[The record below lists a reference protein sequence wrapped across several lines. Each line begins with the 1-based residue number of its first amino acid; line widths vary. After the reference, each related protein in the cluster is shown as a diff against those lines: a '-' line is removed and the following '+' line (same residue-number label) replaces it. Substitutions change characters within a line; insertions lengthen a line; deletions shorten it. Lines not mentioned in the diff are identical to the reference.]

1 MSSSK
6 REFKYTDDTIPA
18 EMSPI
23 SKKDNS
29 FLSMFSSV
37 GVSDSKGTPAKKSV
51 KFFSDSKTDSVNS
64 ISNTVSSATTAI
76 TQSDNYIWWIVGGII
91 LLAMIGIN
99 IFSYLAKGTDVTTSM
114 FLPIY
119 NWISEQVGKLLV
131 LLGFT
136 SLETTKQTVQTSA
149 TGTKAGVDVVSGV
162 TTGTINAIENPMA
175 PISSLLPSGTTSTGI
190 NGKTPSRVTDTATPI
205 GPTPSPNQV
214 MGKKQNLVDLEENT
228 LNAALKNASSQQSSY
243 PVPSASGKSGWCYTG
258 MDQGFRNC
266 APVGASD
273 ICMSGDIFP
282 SQDICINQSLRV

>member
-1 MSSSK
+1 MSTSK
-6 REFKYTDDTIPA
+6 REFKYTDDTIPD

-29 FLSMFSSV
+29 FLSMFSSI
-37 GVSDSKGTPAKKSV
+37 GTPAKKSV
-51 KFFSDSKTDSVNS
+51 KFASDSVNS
-64 ISNTVSSATTAI
+64 VTSTVSSATATI
-76 TQSDNYIWWIVGGII
+76 SQSDNLIWWIVGGII

-99 IFSYLAKGTDVTTSM
+99 VFSFLAKGTDATTSM
-114 FLPIY
+114 FFPIY

-131 LLGFT
+131 LFGFT

-190 NGKTPSRVTDTATPI
+190 NGKTPSKVTDTATPI
-205 GPTPSPNQV
+205 GPTPSPNEV
-214 MGKKQNLVDLEENT
+214 MGKKQNIVNLEENT
-228 LNAALKNASSQQSSY
+228 LNAALKNASSQSY
-243 PVPSASGKSGWCYTG
+243 PVPNASGKSGWCYTG

-282 SQDICINQSLRV
+282 SQDICINQNLRV

>member
-37 GVSDSKGTPAKKSV
+37 GKTNTSTSPIKKSV
-51 KFFSDSKTDSVNS
+51 KFATDSVNS
-64 ISNTVSSATTAI
+64 VTSTVSSATTAI
-76 TQSDNYIWWIVGGII
+76 TQSDTYIWWIVGGII

-149 TGTKAGVDVVSGV
+149 TGTKAGVDIVSGV

-175 PISSLLPSGTTSTGI
+175 PVSSLLPSGTTSTGI
-190 NGKTPSRVTDTATPI
+190 NGKTPSKVTDTATPI

-228 LNAALKNASSQQSSY
+228 LNAALKNASSQSSY
-243 PVPSASGKSGWCYTG
+243 PVPNASGKSGWCYTG

-282 SQDICINQSLRV
+282 SQDICINQNLRV

>member
-1 MSSSK
+1 MSTSK
-6 REFKYTDDTIPA
+6 REFKYTDDIIPD

-23 SKKDNS
+23 SKKENS

-37 GVSDSKGTPAKKSV
+37 GSDSKSSSPIKKSV
-51 KFFSDSKTDSVNS
+51 KFASDSVNS
-64 ISNTVSSATTAI
+64 VTSTVSSATTTI
-76 TQSDNYIWWIVGGII
+76 SQSDNLIWWIVGGII

-99 IFSYLAKGTDVTTSM
+99 VFSYLAKGTDATTSM
-114 FLPIY
+114 FFPIY

-131 LLGFT
+131 FFGFT

-190 NGKTPSRVTDTATPI
+190 NGKTPSKVTDTATPI
-205 GPTPSPNQV
+205 GPTPSPNEV
-214 MGKKQNLVDLEENT
+214 MGKKQNIVDLEENT

-243 PVPSASGKSGWCYTG
+243 PVPLASGKSGWCYTG

-282 SQDICINQSLRV
+282 SQDICINQNLRV